1 MTKRRE
7 KKELIKVGPL
17 LLLPVLPHEK
27 KQVVF
32 YVQDFISFQG
42 ELQYVLVAMLHLK
55 YLK

>member
-42 ELQYVLVAMLHLK
+42 ELQYVLVAMLHLQ

>member
-1 MTKRRE
+1 MTN
-7 KKELIKVGPL
+7 KKELIKVSPL

-27 KQVVF
+27 NQVVF

-42 ELQYVLVAMLHLK
+42 ELQYVPVAMLHLK